1 MKTYSLKHLS
11 NRTVRSGLTGLAAQ
25 DRDTTAKLLAYIA
38 EFDARKLFVADGYP
52 SVFAC
57 CVGALHMSEDIAYKR
72 IRAARLALRF
82 PVIFEAVAE
91 GRLHLSGVVLL
102 APFLIEATSAELIAA
117 ATHKT
122 RAGIE
127 QMLAERFPRPDLPAL
142 VQAIEPACQ
151 LAPGPV
157 GMTTPERADELA
169 ARPVLM
175 GTGTP
180 AVERVGAPAVRP
192 VGTPMEMPTSG
203 HSPAIETAGVTQTPQ
218 LAVAQHHDGDR
229 QRVTPLAP
237 QRFGVQFTMDQEARD
252 LLCYAQELLGH
263 QIAPGDVA
271 AVFKRALQALVP
283 QLERQKFAAT
293 ERPRP
298 GRSPSADPRHI
309 PAPVKRE
316 VWERDQGQ
324 CTFVS
329 EAGHRCEARTGLEFD
344 HVQEVARGGTA
355 TVSGIRLRCRA
366 HNQFTAECTFGAE
379 FMRHKRLAAAEALA
393 ATRLAG
399 RLPAQA
405 IVVSPAV
412 SLDDSWARGL
422 RMRSAGRPR
431 RCGLGAL
438 LDVSLDTSAV
448 RPESAPCGRPP
459 SRLLGLRFMNRPGHA
474 RATPQNSSRWVQ
486 RSLQST
492 ATSPSRRFISF
503 AEAGEW
509 PAQWLLK

>member
-11 NRTVRSGLTGLAAQ
+11 GRAVRSGLTGLATL

-38 EFDARKLFVADGYP
+38 EFDARKLFVPDGYP
-52 SVFAC
+52 SMFAC

-82 PVIFEAVAE
+82 PVILEAVAT

-102 APFLIEATSAELIAA
+102 APYLVEATSAELIVA

-127 QMLAERFPRPDLPAL
+127 QLLAERFPRSDLPTL

-180 AVERVGAPAVRP
+180 AVERVQAPAELAVRP
-192 VGTPMEMPTSG
+192 VGTPVEMPAS
-203 HSPAIETAGVTQTPQ
+203 SAPFASESAGVAPAP
-218 LAVAQHHDGDR
+218 LPVVAQHAPTPVGDR
-229 QRVTPLAP
+229 PRVTPLAP
-237 QRFGVQFTMDQEARD
+237 QRFGVQFTMDQGTRD

-263 QIAPGDVA
+263 QVAPGDIA
-271 AVFKRALQALVP
+271 AIFKRALQALVP

-293 ERPRP
+293 ENPRPRQS
-298 GRSPSADPRHI
+298 RSTDPRHI
-309 PAPVKRE
+309 PAPVKRA
-316 VWERDQGQ
+316 VWERDGGR

-329 EAGHRCEARTGLEFD
+329 EAGHRCEARAGLEFD
-344 HVQEVARGGTA
+344 HAQEVARGGTA

-366 HNQFTAECTFGAE
+366 HNQCVTRQGWSGGRGAN
-379 FMRHKRLAAAEALA
+379 AV
-393 ATRLAG
+393 AT
-399 RLPAQA
+399 
-405 IVVSPAV
+405 
-412 SLDDSWARGL
+412 
-422 RMRSAGRPR
+422 
-431 RCGLGAL
+431 
-438 LDVSLDTSAV
+438 
-448 RPESAPCGRPP
+448 
-459 SRLLGLRFMNRPGHA
+459 
-474 RATPQNSSRWVQ
+474 
-486 RSLQST
+486 
-492 ATSPSRRFISF
+492 
-503 AEAGEW
+503 
-509 PAQWLLK
+509 